1 MISRA
6 VGALVLAL
14 GAGCAGSRA
23 ASVATLPVPEA
34 APGEDVL
41 AERVDAY
48 GEVLAT
54 QGFESTPFKARGFLP
69 PLARDTYPV
78 SIAAGHCALFVAIAS
93 PTVDDLDAA
102 VYSAGGSA
110 LVEDDGS
117 DARPVLTLCAGPEPL
132 DVYYSVHAYQGAG
145 AFVARIFQRPAL
157 AEDELVTLADGGPSP
172 LTEQSRQLRK
182 RGFEDAAAPVD
193 LALEPASPVRMAMR
207 VAAGQCYTLVAEGRD
222 GLENVSMRLLDA
234 GGRELAFGVGDGELA
249 ALQYCA
255 EESSDYGVELVAD
268 RGQGTARV
276 VRFHAPQSVIG
287 GARAL
292 WLGEPSPSERARAGA
307 VVKTREA
314 WRNALLKER
323 ARLSTYE
330 KLTLAQGQT
339 QEVAVAPGSTRCE
352 RFQVELHDGLT
363 RVKLRV
369 EALDGALL
377 GEAQAVRQGA
387 SVQLCNRVAKAR
399 VVVIGE
405 AGFGSLT
412 LVGAALQNPE
422 N

>member
-1 MISRA
+1 MA
-6 VGALVLAL
+6 AALALAL
-14 GAGCAGSRA
+14 GAGCVGSHTAAVPRA
-23 ASVATLPVPEA
+23 PTKDGRPA
-34 APGEDVL
+34 EDVL
-41 AERVDAY
+41 SERADAY
-48 GEVLAT
+48 GEVLAA
-54 QGFESTPFKARGFLP
+54 QGFKPTGFMARGFLP
-69 PLARDTYPV
+69 PMARDTHPV
-78 SIAAGHCALFVAIAS
+78 RISAKHCALFVALAS

-117 DARPVLTLCAGPEPL
+117 DARPILTLCAGAEPL
-132 DVYYSVHAYQGAG
+132 DVYYSVNAYQGAG
-145 AFVARIFQRPAL
+145 AFVARIFERPA
-157 AEDELVTLADGGPSP
+157 AADDELVTLADGGPSP

-182 RGFEDAAAPVD
+182 RGFEDDAAPVD
-193 LALEPASPVRMAMR
+193 LALEPAAPVRMAMR

-222 GLENVSMRLLDA
+222 GLEGVSMRLLDA

-255 EESSDYGVELVAD
+255 EESSDYGLELLAD

-276 VRFHAPQSVIG
+276 ARFHAPQSVIG

-307 VVKTREA
+307 AVKTREA
-314 WRNALLKER
+314 WRNALLAER

-330 KLTLAQGQT
+330 KLPLAQGQT
-339 QEVAVAPGSTRCE
+339 HELSVAPGPTRCE

-363 RVKLRV
+363 RAKLRV
-369 EALDGALL
+369 ESLDGALL
-377 GEAQAVRQGA
+377 GEAHAVRQGA
-387 SVQLCNRVAKAR
+387 SVQLCDRTAKAR

-405 AGFGSLT
+405 AGFGSVT
-412 LVGAALQNPE
+412 LVGAALQGQ
-422 N
+422 